1 MIHATLC
8 YPGFTLNVL
17 LLYDYVPLVLR
28 LYEAKH
34 ARVVTY
40 CTRASEGG
48 WSKRGSR
55 GRRDFHCIFTFDI
68 FPDLERLIGPLSQ
81 LS

>member
-1 MIHATLC
+1 MIHATLR

-34 ARVVTY
+34 ARVITY
-40 CTRASEGG
+40 YTRTSEGWG
-48 WSKRGSR
+48 SKRGSS
-55 GRRDFHCIFTFDI
+55 GRRDFHYIFTFDV
-68 FPDLERLIGPLSQ
+68 FPDLERLIGPLS
-81 LS
+81 